1 MGVLLASGEGSDEEG
16 RGGLAAEVVG
26 RPAGVDVLGDVA
38 DVAQRYLQVAPV
50 PLVREV
56 LADAGRA
63 TDLVEPVDGVG
74 AAARGPHLVAPEG
87 QPLGPRELTALGD
100 EVVDL
105 RRRGEQVRPAR

>member
-38 DVAQRYLQVAPV
+38 DVAQPDLEVAPV
-50 PLVREV
+50 PLVGEV

-63 TDLVEPVDGVG
+63 ADLVQPVDGVG
-74 AAARGPHLVAPEG
+74 AAAGGPHLVTAEG
-87 QPLGPRELTALGD
+87 EPLGAGELAALDD
-100 EVVDL
+100 EVEDV
-105 RRRGEQVRPAR
+105 

>member
-38 DVAQRYLQVAPV
+38 DVTQRYLQVAPV

-63 TDLVEPVDGVG
+63 ADLVEPVDGVG
-74 AAARGPHLVAPEG
+74 AAAGGAHLVTPEG
-87 QPLGPRELTALGD
+87 QSLGAVDLAALGD
-100 EVVDL
+100 EVEDL
-105 RRRGEQVRPAR
+105 RDRGEQVRAA